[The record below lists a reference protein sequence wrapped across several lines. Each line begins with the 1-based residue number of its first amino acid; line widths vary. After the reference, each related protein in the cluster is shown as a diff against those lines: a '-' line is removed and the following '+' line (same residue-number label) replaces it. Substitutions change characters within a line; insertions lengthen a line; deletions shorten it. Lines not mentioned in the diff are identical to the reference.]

1 MEWNDE
7 TIARIRALWSEGHST
22 AEIGRRMGISK
33 NAVVGKAHRLS
44 LPARPSPIRRGTGEK
59 RASTRSPIR
68 RVTGPTLP
76 ALQSVPRPVQAA
88 PPAPIGFA
96 PAPKPPVVLRT
107 VPSQPRPSG
116 RISSC
121 CWPLGEPGTP
131 DFHFCGD
138 PTMPAKPYC
147 DEHAALAYVKVRD
160 RREDAA

>member
-1 MEWNDE
+1 MEWNDD

-22 AEIGRRMGISK
+22 AEIGRRMGVSK
-33 NAVVGKAHRLS
+33 NAVVGKAHRLN

-59 RASTRSPIR
+59 RASKRSPIR

-76 ALQSVPRPVQAA
+76 ALTSVQRPAQAGPLA
-88 PPAPIGFA
+88 PTGLTLM
-96 PAPKPPVVLRT
+96 PKPQVVLRS
-107 VPSQPRPSG
+107 VPSQPRSSG

-131 DFHFCGD
+131 GFYFCGD
-138 PTMPAKPYC
+138 PTVPAKPYC
-147 DEHAALAYVKVRD
+147 DQHAALAYVKVRD